1 MYNMVFFFSQEF
13 RKYIQELGSKAL
25 GPPNKDLHGD
35 IKSVT
40 GSILPSD
47 GRPLRVFTDIPHV
60 EEFLTRPEFVLSK
73 FLIVFGVI
81 ILNQS
86 LLRHFLYQQFI

>member
-1 MYNMVFFFSQEF
+1 M
-13 RKYIQELGSKAL
+13 L
-25 GPPNKDLHGD
+25 GPPNKNLPGG

-47 GRPLRVFTDIPHV
+47 ERPLRVFTDIPQV

-73 FLIVFGVI
+73 LLIVFGV
-81 ILNQS
+81 
-86 LLRHFLYQQFI
+86 